1 MADDFSVATAGA
13 TTVIRAV
20 ELTSGAKAQ
29 VLFVAPMRKT
39 PVGPPEKLSV
49 TTGSTVGLS
58 PPGGATHALIA
69 NDTNGAPLRWYDDG
83 TSPTTGTAGNGPP
96 LAVGDYLEVD
106 LAAFTNFKM
115 IAVTTT
121 TTAHVVYWKYA

>member
-20 ELTSGAKAQ
+20 ELAGGQKAQ

-49 TTGSTVGLS
+49 TTGATVGLS

-69 NDTNGAPLRWYDDG
+69 VEGNNVRWYDDG
-83 TSPTTGTAGNGPP
+83 TSPTTGASGNGPTIV
-96 LAVGDYLEVD
+96 AGDYLELD
-106 LAAFTNFKM
+106 EAAFSNFKM
-115 IAVTTT
+115 IALSA
-121 TTAHVVYWKYA
+121 TATVHVVYWKYA